1 MTYSVAAD
9 RPDELP
15 KNDKREIRGWMMYD
29 WANSAFTTTVV
40 AALFGPYLTA
50 LARTAAE
57 DTDGVLFRFLGLT
70 VTDESLYPYCVSL
83 SVLLQVFFLP
93 ILGAVADYSH
103 LKKRFMAFFCYLG
116 ALTTCLFFTLTAET
130 VLWGSLLFIVANL
143 AFGASIVFYNAFL
156 NEITTEDMR
165 DKVSSRGFALGYFG
179 GGLLLALNLALVTF
193 AESLGITTGMAVRI
207 SLFSSGVW
215 WGGFALIT
223 FRMLKSRPPVNTVPE
238 GRSLLTVG
246 FVELGRTFKELRR
259 LPGTLKY
266 LIAYLFF
273 NDGIQTVIGLSAVF
287 LEYELFIAQGG
298 SSEDAQ
304 TFLLG
309 LVLMIQFVAFMGA
322 LLFERIAVWM
332 GTKNAIVLSL
342 VIWLGVVVYAYGVLS
357 TVAEAWVLGAVIAVV
372 LGGSQALS
380 RALYSRMIPRGRE
393 AAFYGI
399 YEVSERGTSW
409 IGPFIFGL
417 VLALTESYRN
427 AILSLIVLFV
437 VGLVMLLITDTS
449 KAIHDAGN
457 LLPEEAEQMH

>member
-1 MTYSVAAD
+1 M
-9 RPDELP
+9 
-15 KNDKREIRGWMMYD
+15 
-29 WANSAFTTTVV
+29 
-40 AALFGPYLTA
+40 
-50 LARTAAE
+50 
-57 DTDGVLFRFLGLT
+57 
-70 VTDESLYPYCVSL
+70 
-83 SVLLQVFFLP
+83 
-93 ILGAVADYSH
+93 
-103 LKKRFMAFFCYLG
+103 
-116 ALTTCLFFTLTAET
+116 
-130 VLWGSLLFIVANL
+130 
-143 AFGASIVFYNAFL
+143 FYNAFL

-304 TFLLG
+304 AFLLG